1 MLTSLHP
8 LLFSSA
14 FLFIVNALLPPTL
27 IVFPSFPDTHS
38 SERLVIDRRD
48 FAPDLVRLWSFLS
61 PAVHTFTIFGHQTLV
76 KPLFQHSPSL
86 IYSPPPSMP
95 ANSSFTCLFRFFFFF
110 YYSFPPPCFFPSLTR
125 QDSTRTTNRDRQNTT
140 ACVSKPGSTDMCRCL
155 RSPVYLDMQD
165 NIFIVRKSQI
175 FLG

>member
-86 IYSPPPSMP
+86 INIRLHQCRRTLRLRVFSD
-95 ANSSFTCLFRFFFFF
+95 FFFF